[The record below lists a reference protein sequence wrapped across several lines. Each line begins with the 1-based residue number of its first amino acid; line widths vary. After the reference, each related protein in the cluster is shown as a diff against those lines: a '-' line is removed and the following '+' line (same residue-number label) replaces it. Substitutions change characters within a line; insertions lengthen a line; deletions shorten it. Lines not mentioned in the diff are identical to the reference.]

1 MRNKIYLLQPNNS
14 DKRYDRII
22 LRKLATFAIEK
33 KKDTSSLKPINFE
46 FIDIGLT
53 LTHTVSKRIGVRLIE
68 VSNNV

>member
-22 LRKLATFAIEK
+22 LRKLATFAIVK
-33 KKDTSSLKPINFE
+33 RDTSSLKPINFE